1 MPPISYTKQLEFLI
15 LEVLLPV
22 YYKYTKQHNIV
33 PQEMPKELMQQI
45 KSKQV
50 LPRLLQPK

>member
-1 MPPISYTKQLEFLI
+1 MPTISYTKQLEFLI
-15 LEVLLPV
+15 LEVLLPT
-22 YYKYTKQHNIV
+22 YYKYTKEHNLV
-33 PQEMPKELMQQI
+33 PQEMPQELMQQI

>member
-1 MPPISYTKQLEFLI
+1 MATISYTKQLEFLI
-15 LEVLLPV
+15 LEVLLPT
-22 YYKYTKQHNIV
+22 YFKYNEQNNLV